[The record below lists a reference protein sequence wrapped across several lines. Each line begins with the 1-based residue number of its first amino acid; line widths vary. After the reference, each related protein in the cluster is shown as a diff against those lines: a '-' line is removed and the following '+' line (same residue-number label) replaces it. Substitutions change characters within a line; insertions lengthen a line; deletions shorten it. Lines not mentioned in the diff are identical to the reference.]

1 MISVRI
7 MSEMVTIMRTM
18 WSMRLMRKSEPKI
31 RMIIMIMTFQQP

>member
-31 RMIIMIMTFQQP
+31 RTMWMIMTFQQP